1 MATTGLHRNA
11 QNQAEGIS
19 RREVGEQAHRVGA
32 ASTLLTLEAVTLAAK
47 TLMFMLAI
55 FKILALFLK
64 NKAQAAAKAMRQGIP
79 NKIQSLQDYLAQE
92 TNGAVKIGQ
101 NLPGDE
107 REQAARFMQ
116 LLNTSA
122 GQQAPEGMENTLIAP
137 WGKNLIVVDANNQVT
152 VNFIQPLMD
161 SAVITAA
168 MNDLVPS
175 AVAPGIRPI
184 EGSLASNEADIQTS
198 LIASD
203 AIDEMLKKQAE
214 SQLAPE
220 LVGDDSEQPIPVGK
234 YVSAPLTP
242 QLCNDLATVAQLHQV
257 GTIAES
263 SSLPLIQKGGG
274 DKETSVVIAQE
285 SAENGDATYYVTDQ
299 GDTTKDFSFKVNRDQ
314 IVTNFRVS
322 DRASLP
328 QTRQLVQSI
337 ASITTQPDH
346 TDLQLHPE
354 SNIDAIQTVQGLSM
368 AADDIAS
375 KPVATT
381 IMLDYQQFD
390 IKTDQSQKN
399 ITIVEPATS
408 ASMTFGKRGIKD
420 RGLLK
425 IMLKTGHNGQRLA
438 ANLINRAREK
448 ANDIKTVVDNAIPQS
463 IGETKEAAV
472 KIVDNLAADIKGL
485 ISTAQTAIAPNPAVT
500 VASLK
505 GSERIGESEEDRV
518 KAIDVSEEAT
528 FEESLQPEIR
538 IKVTPSKIAETK
550 IQSKQQLSI

>member
-47 TLMFMLAI
+47 TLMFILSI

-64 NKAQAAAKAMRQGIP
+64 NKAQAAAKAVHQGIP
-79 NKIQSLQDYLAQE
+79 NKIQSLKDYLAQE
-92 TNGAVKIGQ
+92 TDGAVKIGQ

-116 LLNTSA
+116 LLNTPA

-152 VNFIQPLMD
+152 VNLIQPLMD

-175 AVAPGIRPI
+175 AVAPGIRPV

-198 LIASD
+198 LIAGD

-214 SQLAPE
+214 PQLALE
-220 LVGDDSEQPIPVGK
+220 FVEQPIPADK

-257 GTIAES
+257 GTKAES
-263 SSLPLIQKGGG
+263 SSLPLIQKGAE
-274 DKETSVVIAQE
+274 DKGNSVVIAQD

-322 DRASLP
+322 DRTSLP

-346 TDLQLHPE
+346 TDLQPHPE
-354 SNIDAIQTVQGLSM
+354 SNIDAIQTVQGLIM
-368 AADDIAS
+368 AVDDIAS

-381 IMLDYQQFD
+381 IMLDDQQFD

-408 ASMTFGKRGIKD
+408 AAMTFGKRGIKD

-425 IMLKTGHNGQRLA
+425 TMLKTGQNGQRLA
-438 ANLINRAREK
+438 ASLINRAREK

-463 IGETKEAAV
+463 IGETKGAAI

-485 ISTAQTAIAPNPAVT
+485 ISTAQTVIASNPAVT

>member
-116 LLNTSA
+116 LLNTPA

-152 VNFIQPLMD
+152 VNLIQPLMD

-184 EGSLASNEADIQTS
+184 EGSLANNEADIQTS
-198 LIASD
+198 LIAGD

-220 LVGDDSEQPIPVGK
+220 FVEQTIPADK

-242 QLCNDLATVAQLHQV
+242 QLSNDLASVAQLHQV

-263 SSLPLIQKGGG
+263 SSLPLIQKGAE
-274 DKETSVVIAQE
+274 DKETSVVIAQD

-322 DRASLP
+322 DRTSLP

-346 TDLQLHPE
+346 TDLEPHPE

-368 AADDIAS
+368 AADDIVS

-381 IMLDYQQFD
+381 IMLDDQQFD

-408 ASMTFGKRGIKD
+408 AAMTFGKRGIKD

-425 IMLKTGHNGQRLA
+425 TMLGQNGQRLA
-438 ANLINRAREK
+438 ASLINRAREK

-463 IGETKEAAV
+463 IGETKGAAV

-485 ISTAQTAIAPNPAVT
+485 ISTAQTAIAPNPTVT

-518 KAIDVSEEAT
+518 KAIDVSEEP
-528 FEESLQPEIR
+528 LQSEIR
-538 IKVTPSKIAETK
+538 VKVTPSNIAQA
-550 IQSKQQLSI
+550 ISRSKEQLSNPI